1 VENAKLL
8 LDRIQAGIYYI
19 NISNTYIREYLKGGK
34 TMLELK
40 EKFQALSEAIFD
52 GDDETSLDEVDKLLR
67 EGTNPLNIFTEC
79 VEPTLNDM
87 GEQFAA
93 LEIFLPDLVLAGD
106 VVTAIQD
113 KLMPIMKEQNIEGRN
128 KGKGVIATVSGD
140 LHDIGKSMVCLM
152 LQING
157 FQIVDLGVDVSPIN
171 IVRKA
176 EEMDADIVALSGLM
190 IPSLPYMKETID
202 QVRASSKL
210 GNHTKIMVGGGP
222 VTQKWA
228 DDNGADGYS
237 DDSLGAVRLASELMG
252 VA

>member
-1 VENAKLL
+1 MENAKLL

-113 KLMPIMKEQNIEGRN
+113 KLMLPAGHA
-128 KGKGVIATVSGD
+128 GKTRV
-140 LHDIGKSMVCLM
+140 
-152 LQING
+152 
-157 FQIVDLGVDVSPIN
+157 
-171 IVRKA
+171 
-176 EEMDADIVALSGLM
+176 
-190 IPSLPYMKETID
+190 
-202 QVRASSKL
+202 L
-210 GNHTKIMVGGGP
+210 GNAAAAGAAKILLNAEDAEKVRTLSKKMEC
-222 VTQKWA
+222 KELSA
-228 DDNGADGYS
+228 DRYFMKRFIECINF
-237 DDSLGAVRLASELMG
+237 
-252 VA
+252 